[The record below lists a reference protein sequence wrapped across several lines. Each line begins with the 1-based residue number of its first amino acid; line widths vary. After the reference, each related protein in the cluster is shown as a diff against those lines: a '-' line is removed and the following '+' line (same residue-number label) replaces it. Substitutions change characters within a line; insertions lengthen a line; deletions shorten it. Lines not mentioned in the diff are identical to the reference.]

1 MRIGLTSGDPNGI
14 GIETILHVFADDRM
28 LLGLTPVLYA
38 SPDLV
43 TKNLEALG
51 LKDLNWSEVDSAEN
65 AKEGQLN
72 ILNISVEDFSHRP
85 GALTSEAGNYSYKSL
100 ESAVEDLASSKVDV
114 LVTAPINKE
123 AITQSGFKFPGHT
136 EYLAHMANAEDVLMF
151 LVAENL
157 RIGIVTGHIALKD
170 VASSLTAKSIKSKLN
185 LMHESL
191 ARDFGCAS
199 PRIAV
204 LGLNP
209 HAGDNGLM
217 GDEEQNMI
225 GPAVK
230 DANTAGMNVF
240 GPFAADGFFGSG
252 AHKDFDGVLAMY
264 HKELTSNPLEIAP
277 PKRDYRDSRR

>member
-1 MRIGLTSGDPNGI
+1 
-14 GIETILHVFADDRM
+14 
-28 LLGLTPVLYA
+28 
-38 SPDLV
+38 
-43 TKNLEALG
+43 
-51 LKDLNWSEVDSAEN
+51 
-65 AKEGQLN
+65 
-72 ILNISVEDFSHRP
+72 
-85 GALTSEAGNYSYKSL
+85 
-100 ESAVEDLASSKVDV
+100 
-114 LVTAPINKE
+114 
-123 AITQSGFKFPGHT
+123 
-136 EYLAHMANAEDVLMF
+136 MANAEDVLMF

-170 VASSLTAKSIKSKLN
+170 VASTLTATGIKSKLN

-191 ARDFGCAS
+191 ARDFGCVT

-217 GDEEQNMI
+217 GNEEQNMI
-225 GPAVK
+225 SPVIKEAK
-230 DANTAGMNVF
+230 TSGMNVF

-264 HKELTSNPLEIAP
+264 HDQGLAPFKAMSFGRGVNFTAGLPIVRTSPDHGTGFDIAGKGTASPDSMRTAIFLAQDIHKSRLEHKQLTSNPLEIAP